1 MYQLGDKGI
10 AAQFMS
16 HTSISPSESDGFKYH
31 QKKQSSFSTVRNRYI
46 SIHFFCFPTCETE
59 KDITFLQHKS
69 PFRDKELFMIA
80 DRRNYGL
87 SCNTISGHNKSKTQ
101 CDTLLKFD
109 RMNTYSCSHHWLYT
123 FYRLREQQT

>member
-59 KDITFLQHKS
+59 TDITFLQHKL
-69 PFRDKELFMIA
+69 PFRDKQLFMIA

-87 SCNTISGHNKSKTQ
+87 PCNANSGHNKTKTQ
-101 CDTLLKFD
+101 CDSSVKLEKC
-109 RMNTYSCSHHWLYT
+109 NTYSCSHHHTL
-123 FYRLREQQT
+123 YRLREQQT